1 MIDADRKPFWAKL
14 LGKKAQFALDIAV
27 LSAAFVVAYL
37 LRFEFS
43 PRPAQVQAGLTQ
55 MPYVV
60 LLQFAALF
68 IAGVYNFIWRYIGM
82 AEVGSFMRAA
92 GGSFLLLL
100 LVRLLLPSGLQALR
114 VPLSIIFMD
123 AVLAFGGVLSLR
135 VLRRAIY
142 ERYEHH
148 QREDGEPLSRKPVL
162 LIGAG
167 QAGVLAAREIMGRG
181 ESGLEV
187 KGFVDDDPEKQ
198 GAVIQGVK
206 VLGRSKDIP
215 RLVAKLEIDHVV
227 ITMATASR
235 QDIKRIL
242 DLCESAPVKVRIIP
256 GYFEVLGGQVAIS
269 RIRDVEIEDLLGR
282 EPVTLEEAEVRGFLS
297 GKTVMVT
304 GAGGSIGSELARQ
317 VALFAPARLL
327 LVERA
332 EFVLFD
338 IHRELAAKHPDLDL
352 VPLVADVGDEGRMR
366 TIFEAY
372 RPVVVVHAAAHKHVP
387 MMEWNPCEAVKNNVV
402 GTEIAGRL
410 AGECGAEAF
419 VFISTDK
426 AVKPTSVMG
435 ASKRMAELVV
445 QALDKRY
452 PTRYVAV
459 RFGNVLGSTG
469 SVIPIFRS
477 QIAKGGPVTVTHPDM
492 VRYFMTIPE
501 ASQLVLQAGAMG
513 KGGEIFVLDMG
524 EPVKIVDLAEQM
536 ITLSGLKVGEDIEIV
551 FTGVRPG
558 EKMAEELMN
567 SEEDVGATRHP
578 KIFIGMINHVDG
590 DKVSAG
596 VEELARAAR
605 AAEPQA
611 VRNAFA
617 KWIPEARLGK
627 G

>member
-1 MIDADRKPFWAKL
+1 MIETDQKPFWGRL
-14 LGKKAQFALDIAV
+14 LGRKVQFGLD
-27 LSAAFVVAYL
+27 LSMFVAAFVLAYM
-37 LRFEFS
+37 LRFEFAPS
-43 PRPAQVQAGLTQ
+43 SEQWQAALIQ
-55 MPYVV
+55 LPYVI
-60 LLQFAALF
+60 LLQFVTLF
-68 IAGVYNFIWRYIGM
+68 VFGAYSFVWRYIGL
-82 AEVGSFMRAA
+82 AELGAFLKAA
-92 GGSFLLLL
+92 GLSFLV
-100 LVRLLLPSGLQALR
+100 LVLIRLTMPGFLQFLR
-114 VPLSIIFMD
+114 VPLSIILLDTM
-123 AVLAFGGVLSLR
+123 LAFGGVLSLR
-135 VLRRAIY
+135 VLRRVL
-142 ERYEHH
+142 YEHYEK
-148 QREDGEPLSRKPVL
+148 QQKRGGEPRERKPVL

-167 QAGVLAAREIMGRG
+167 QAGVLAAKEIVGRG
-181 ESGLEV
+181 EAGLDV

-206 VLGRSKDIP
+206 VLGRSPDIP
-215 RLVAKLEIDHVV
+215 RLVSQLEIDHVI
-227 ITMATASR
+227 ITMATATR

-242 DLCESAPVKVRIIP
+242 DVCDSVPVKVRIIP

-282 EPVTLEEAEVRGFLS
+282 EPVSLEESEVRGFLS

-317 VALFAPARLL
+317 VALLAPARLL

-338 IHRELAAKHPDLDL
+338 IHRELAGKHPALDL
-352 VPLVADVGDEGRMR
+352 LPLVADVGDEGRMR
-366 TIFEAY
+366 AIFEAY
-372 RPVVVVHAAAHKHVP
+372 RPAVVVHAAAHKHVP
-387 MMEWNPCEAVKNNVV
+387 MMEWNPCEAVKNNVL
-402 GTEIAGRL
+402 GTEVTGRL
-410 AGECGAEAF
+410 AGEHGADAF

-445 QALDKRY
+445 QALDKKY
-452 PTRYVAV
+452 ETRYVAV

-513 KGGEIFVLDMG
+513 RGGEIFVLDMG
-524 EPVKIVDLAEQM
+524 APVKIVDLAEQM

-558 EKMAEELMN
+558 EKMAEQLMN
-567 SEEDVGATRHP
+567 SDEAVGATRHP
-578 KIFIGMINHVDG
+578 KILIGTMNHVTLE
-590 DKVSAG
+590 KVSEG
-596 VEELARAAR
+596 VEELTRAAR
-605 AAEPQA
+605 AGETQK
-611 VRNAFA
+611 VRSAFA

-627 G
+627 

>member
-1 MIDADRKPFWAKL
+1 MVDTERKPFWGKL
-14 LGKKAQFALDIAV
+14 LGKKIQYALDLGV
-27 LSAAFVVAYL
+27 LSAAFAVAYL
-37 LRFEFS
+37 LRFEFAPGS
-43 PRPAQVQAGLTQ
+43 SRIQAGFIQL
-55 MPYVV
+55 PYVV

-68 IAGVYNFIWRYIGM
+68 VAGVYSFIWRYVGM
-82 AEVGSFMRAA
+82 AEVGSFLRAA
-92 GGSFLLLL
+92 GGSFLVLV
-100 LVRLLLPSGLQALR
+100 LVRFVLPGGLQALR
-114 VPLSIIFMD
+114 VPLSIIVMD
-123 AVLAFGGVLSLR
+123 TVLGFGGVLTLR
-135 VLRRAIY
+135 VLRRALY
-142 ERYEHH
+142 ERYEHQ
-148 QREDGEPLSRKPVL
+148 QREAGDQPARKPVL

-167 QAGVLAAREIMGRG
+167 QAGVLAAKEIMGRG
-181 ESGLEV
+181 ESGLDV
-187 KGFVDDDPEKQ
+187 KGFVDDDPEKW

-206 VLGRSKDIP
+206 VLGRSPDIP
-215 RLVAKLEIDHVV
+215 RLVKQLEIDHVI

-242 DLCESAPVKVRIIP
+242 DVCDSVPVKVRIIP

-282 EPVTLEEAEVRGFLS
+282 EPVSLEETEVRGFLS

-317 VALFAPARLL
+317 VALLAPARLL

-338 IHRELAAKHPDLDL
+338 IHRELAAKHPELDL
-352 VPLVADVGDEGRMR
+352 LPLVADVGDEGRMR
-366 TIFEAY
+366 ALFEAY
-372 RPVVVVHAAAHKHVP
+372 RPAVVVHAAAHKHVP
-387 MMEWNPCEAVKNNVV
+387 MMEWNPCEAVKNNIL
-402 GTEIAGRL
+402 GTEVTGRL
-410 AGECGAEAF
+410 AGEFGAEAF

-445 QALDKRY
+445 QALDKKY
-452 PTRYVAV
+452 ETRYVAV

-513 KGGEIFVLDMG
+513 RGGEIFVLDMG
-524 EPVKIVDLAEQM
+524 APVKIVDLAEQM

-567 SEEDVGATRHP
+567 SDEAVGATRHP
-578 KIFIGMINHVDG
+578 KIFIGTMNHVALE
-590 DKVSAG
+590 KVAEG
-596 VEELARAAR
+596 VEELTQAAR
-605 AAEPQA
+605 AGETQK
-611 VRNAFA
+611 VRSAFA
-617 KWIPEARLGK
+617 KWIPEARLGGK
-627 G
+627 

>member
-1 MIDADRKPFWAKL
+1 MSETDRKPIWQRM
-14 LGKKAQFALDIAV
+14 LGKKVQFALDLGV
-27 LSAAFVVAYL
+27 LSAAFAVALL
-37 LRFEFS
+37 LRFEFAPS
-43 PRPAQVQAGLTQ
+43 SDQWRTALVQL
-55 MPYVV
+55 PYVV

-68 IAGVYNFIWRYIGM
+68 VFGVYNFVWRYIGL
-82 AEVGSFMRAA
+82 AEVGAFVKAA
-92 GGSFLLLL
+92 GASFLVLLL
-100 LVRLLLPSGLQALR
+100 IRLGMPSLLQDLR
-114 VPLSIIFMD
+114 VPLSIILMD
-123 AVLAFGGVLSLR
+123 TLSAFGGVLGLR
-135 VLRRAIY
+135 VLRRTIY
-142 ERYEHH
+142 ERYERH
-148 QREDGEPLSRKPVL
+148 QKEEDGHAVRKPVL

-167 QAGVLAAREIMGRG
+167 QAGVLAAKEIMGRG

-187 KGFVDDDPEKQ
+187 MGFVDDDPEKQ

-206 VLGRSKDIP
+206 VLGKSDDLPGLVR
-215 RLVAKLEIDHVV
+215 RLAVDHV
-227 ITMATASR
+227 ILTMATAHR
-235 QDIKRIL
+235 RDIKRIV
-242 DLCESAPVKVRIIP
+242 DLCKAIPVRVRIIP
-256 GYFEVLGGQVAIS
+256 GYFEVLGGQVSIS

-282 EPVTLEEAEVRGFLS
+282 EPVSLEESEVRAFLS
-297 GKTVMVT
+297 GKTAMVT

-317 VALFAPARLL
+317 VALLKPARLL

-338 IHRELAAKHPDLDL
+338 IHRELAAMHPELDL
-352 VPLVADVGDEGRMR
+352 IPLVADVGDEGRMR
-366 TIFEAY
+366 EIFQAH
-372 RPVVVVHAAAHKHVP
+372 RPAVVVHAAAHKHVP
-387 MMEWNPCEAVKNNVV
+387 MMEWNPCEAVKNNIL
-402 GTEIAGRL
+402 GTEVTGRL
-410 AGECGAEAF
+410 AGEHGAEAF

-426 AVKPTSVMG
+426 AVKPTSIMG

-445 QALDKRY
+445 QALDKKY
-452 PTRYVAV
+452 ETRYVAV

-578 KIFIGMINHVDG
+578 KIFIGTMNHVEG
-590 DKVSAG
+590 AKVAAG

-605 AAEPQA
+605 AGETQQ
-611 VRNAFA
+611 VRSAFA